1 MMADDKAHLS
11 VRIPKQLMKDLKI
24 IAIQKD
30 ITVTEIIIPLVKEY
44 VEENKK

>member
-1 MMADDKAHLS
+1 MVDDKAHLS

-30 ITVTEIIIPLVKEY
+30 ITVTEIIITMVKKY
-44 VEENKK
+44 VEDNKK